1 MPTTTLRRSLA
12 LLAATGCAVLG
23 FGASAAADAVDS
35 PQLPPQSNLVLT
47 IAPDPDYAVSGN
59 SLFQPVRP
67 RSVTLT
73 CNPDGGS
80 HPAPEKACEALR
92 EVDGYFERLPSIPN
106 VFCPA
111 VWDPVRV
118 TATGNWGN
126 RRVVYAE
133 RFGNSCEAGVG
144 TNGVFF
150 F

>member
-35 PQLPPQSNLVLT
+35 PQRPPTASLVLT
-47 IAPDPDYAVSGN
+47 ITPEIDSPVVSHEV
-59 SLFQPVRP
+59 QRP
-67 RSVTLT
+67 QARRVTLT
-73 CNPDGGS
+73 CGPDGGS

-118 TATGNWGN
+118 TATGHWGN
-126 RRVVYAE
+126 RRIAYE
-133 RFGNSCEAGVG
+133 ETFSNSCEAGVG